1 MKTPYQP
8 YSLDTTHLVPVSRIG
23 NRPITPATTTPS
35 STTATPR
42 TLDATVLP
50 NRVIRSTQRGST
62 PKRPARSTTERIVIG
77 LKVLA
82 AVLATAAA
90 AALVWLI
97 YLAVMAVIAF
107 ITAVVAWV
115 SAHLFLIGA
124 VIIGLLFFGGSGAA
138 CAGIHCGG
146 CKG

>member
-1 MKTPYQP
+1 MSRPN
-8 YSLDTTHLVPVSRIG
+8 TTQHEAQVIFLSPHHNSQ
-23 NRPITPATTTPS
+23 NL
-35 STTATPR
+35 TPR
-42 TLDATVLP
+42 TVKRP
-50 NRVIRSTQRGST
+50 PQPIRPRVINATGT
-62 PKRPARSTTERIVIG
+62 PVPTRATMPQPLKRTTGERIVIG
-77 LKVLA
+77 LKILGA
-82 AVLATAAA
+82 LLATAAA
-90 AALVWLI
+90 AGVVWLA

-107 ITAVVAWV
+107 VTTVVTWI